1 MSVSPYSRHWCGA
14 RGRCWHVAS
23 PHLGGT
29 VQEQHALSARR
40 CPHKLAARTGLTR
53 NSTQVATPEPRP
65 VARQRTTGGCAA
77 YRPDRLCERRLRGGI
92 PRVANGRRR
101 RREEEEMH
109 VLCER
114 LDVLHGGL
122 HFLRGLLLSALPGK
136 AVTCARRRPYD
147 RADQT
152 RCSQVAATTLALEE
166 FGAQNIPYLY
176 IAVAAA
182 NVIAIP
188 ILTYIGGR
196 CVVSPDPCRSRSL
209 ASRAGMCFL
218 PRAFELTVWLM
229 ICTHRRAYQRSILF
243 WSVVLSMGTLG
254 GLWYA
259 LVQTK
264 LNDDLV
270 PDGGDGSSS
279 NDGGTFSER
288 QLLRRYVVVT
298 VFLTVE
304 ILVRASS

>member
-1 MSVSPYSRHWCGA
+1 VRGLSGPLSFALAGIA
-14 RGRCWHVAS
+14 RWHV
-23 PHLGGT
+23 
-29 VQEQHALSARR
+29 LS
-40 CPHKLAARTGLTR
+40 
-53 NSTQVATPEPRP
+53 S
-65 VARQRTTGGCAA
+65 
-77 YRPDRLCERRLRGGI
+77 
-92 PRVANGRRR
+92 
-101 RREEEEMH
+101 
-109 VLCER
+109 
-114 LDVLHGGL
+114 
-122 HFLRGLLLSALPGK
+122 S
-136 AVTCARRRPYD
+136 
-147 RADQT
+147 
-152 RCSQVAATTLALEE
+152 
-166 FGAQNIPYLY
+166 
-176 IAVAAA
+176 
-182 NVIAIP
+182 
-188 ILTYIGGR
+188 
-196 CVVSPDPCRSRSL
+196 
-209 ASRAGMCFL
+209 
-218 PRAFELTVWLM
+218 AFELTVWLM